1 MESSAKS
8 GQEPDG
14 IDAAI
19 ASSSVQEPAENAIV
33 NAYASTTPRRFSGSP
48 IQGLLPAASPDQP
61 QLRRA
66 NTYHSSG
73 GDDHKGGVAAVSHH
87 SMAIRSAT

>member
-1 MESSAKS
+1 MDYIVKL
-8 GQEPDG
+8 GQEP
-14 IDAAI
+14 ATI

-33 NAYASTTPRRFSGSP
+33 NAFSSTTSRRFSGSP
-48 IQGLLPAASPDQP
+48 IQGMLPDAVSPDQP

-73 GDDHKGGVAAVSHH
+73 ADDHKSGGGAVAHRGV
-87 SMAIRSAT
+87 AIRSAT